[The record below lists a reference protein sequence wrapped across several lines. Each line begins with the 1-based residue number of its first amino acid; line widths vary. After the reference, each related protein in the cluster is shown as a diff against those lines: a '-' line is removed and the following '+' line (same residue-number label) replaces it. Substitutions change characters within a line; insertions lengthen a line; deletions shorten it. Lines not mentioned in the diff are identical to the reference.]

1 LNRLDVSLTVALL
14 AALATEDGKGRTL
27 ASRRTDLGL
36 RSGHVGA
43 HAYAARVWESPSVLW
58 RRLRLGREEY
68 LQRLLT
74 TLILDGDAPP
84 WNTPRSPGAAGR
96 RFLGLLDEA
105 AYGHHVRNGSSRSP
119 AVFIDE
125 YLLPKIEEEA
135 ANGWPDWAVLSE
147 DRVWV
152 IELKTEAG
160 SHRADQLP
168 YYLRLA
174 AAAYPTCSLDLT
186 YITGPLTKPAP
197 ALLEGQRY
205 SHITWEEVLPL
216 VESAWGEDHRPAVAT
231 YVEMVATV
239 VSNLSLLTPTEQ
251 RQTVIGLHDG
261 EPIATSMRSSFPDGS
276 AQLSMTDPSGLL
288 DLARA
293 TAADGRQR
301 GVGAQNP
308 EALEALRDQALAV
321 IGSLP
326 PGDATRFVLPW
337 LWHGGRTDGRALTP
351 EGEEFGLELR
361 FSRYNKV
368 QVNL

>member
-1 LNRLDVSLTVALL
+1 M
-14 AALATEDGKGRTL
+14 
-27 ASRRTDLGL
+27 
-36 RSGHVGA
+36 
-43 HAYAARVWESPSVLW
+43 WESPTALW
-58 RRLRLGREEY
+58 GRLKLGREEY

-96 RFLGLLDEA
+96 RFLELLDEA
-105 AYGHHVRNGSSRSP
+105 VHGPHVRDGSLVPSV
-119 AVFIDE
+119 VFIDE
-125 YLLPKIEEEA
+125 YLLPKLEEES
-135 ANGWPDWAVLSE
+135 ANGWPDWAVLSD

-174 AAAYPTCSLDLT
+174 AAAHPDCSLDLT

-197 ALLEGQRY
+197 DLLKGQRY
-205 SHITWEEVLPL
+205 SHLTWQEVLPI
-216 VESAWGEDHRPAVAT
+216 VDSAWGDDQRPEVAA
-231 YVEMVATV
+231 YVTMVATV
-239 VSNLSLLTPTEQ
+239 VGNLSLLKPAEQ
-251 RQTVIGLHDG
+251 RQMVLGLPRA
-261 EPIATSMRSSFPDGS
+261 EPISATDAGVGS
-276 AQLSMTDPSGLL
+276 ERMTVVSTTEPSVL

-301 GVGAQNP
+301 GIGAQNP
-308 EALEALRDQALAV
+308 EVLEALREQALAE

-326 PGDATRFVLPW
+326 PDDATRFVLPW
-337 LWHGGRTDGRALTP
+337 LWQGGRTDGRPLTP

-361 FSRYNKV
+361 FSRYKKV
-368 QVNL
+368 QVKT

>member
-1 LNRLDVSLTVALL
+1 M
-14 AALATEDGKGRTL
+14 
-27 ASRRTDLGL
+27 
-36 RSGHVGA
+36 
-43 HAYAARVWESPSVLW
+43 WESPTALW
-58 RRLRLGREEY
+58 RRLKLGREEF

-96 RFLGLLDEA
+96 RFLELLDEA
-105 AYGHHVRNGSSRSP
+105 AHGPHASDGSSISP
-119 AVFIDE
+119 EVFIDE
-125 YLLPKIEEEA
+125 YLLPKLEDAA
-135 ANGWPDWAVLSE
+135 ANGWPDWAVLSD

-174 AAAYPTCSLDLT
+174 AAAHPDFNLDLT

-197 ALLEGQRY
+197 ALLQGQRY
-205 SHITWEEVLPL
+205 SHLTWQEVLPL
-216 VESAWGEDHRPAVAT
+216 VDSAWGDDRRPEVEA

-239 VSNLSLLTPTEQ
+239 VSNLSLLKPTEQ
-251 RQTVIGLHDG
+251 RQMVLGLPRA
-261 EPIATSMRSSFPDGS
+261 EPITATNRGVVAERETDLSKTEPPD
-276 AQLSMTDPSGLL
+276 LL

-293 TAADGRQR
+293 TASDGRQR
-301 GVGAQNP
+301 GVGAQDP
-308 EALEALRDQALAV
+308 EALEALRDQVRAE

-326 PGDATRFVLPW
+326 PDDATRFVLPW
-337 LWHGGRTDGRALTP
+337 LWQGGSTDGRALTP

-361 FSRYNKV
+361 FSRYEKIQVKV
-368 QVNL
+368 